1 MNVNRSLE
9 KRQAVSVNKNKNNTI
24 KIKGQLDDTVGGV
37 GVKSVSK
44 VKTSVTIPVKNVSPA
59 KDTAHKA
66 VASSKHPLND
76 ARGHTPKTS
85 QILMRSGVKKP
96 APALKR
102 HLKISES
109 TDRAIGQTSPSALPL
124 NIGTDKHHPK
134 RYQRAELTKQSDR
147 ISHFVMPSASPV
159 FKPVSTGISE
169 PSPAPDAHPSA
180 PPISPAD
187 ILLHRALSRATAH
200 EQPQVEKTAS
210 KRYRLAFVTVPVL
223 AAALL
228 IIGAH
233 DFTSLQLKIASAKAG
248 FSTSLPAYH
257 PAGFAL
263 DQLNYN
269 SGIFASEFRAKNS
282 NQGYIITQK
291 STSWTTQDL
300 LDNYVKTAA
309 TSYHV
314 VQIGNRTIYLYGN
327 GNASWVNS
335 GIWYQI
341 VSDGSLSESQIID
354 TINSL

>member
-9 KRQAVSVNKNKNNTI
+9 KSQAVSVNKNKTNI
-24 KIKGQLDDTVGGV
+24 IEIKGQIDDAGAGA
-37 GVKSVSK
+37 GLKPVSK
-44 VKTSVTIPVKNVSPA
+44 VLSSVTIPVKNLSSA
-59 KDTAHKA
+59 KATSH
-66 VASSKHPLND
+66 KHPLND

-85 QILMRSGVKKP
+85 QILMRSAVRKP

-102 HLKISES
+102 HIKISES
-109 TDRAIGQTSPSALPL
+109 TDRSIGRTPELALPL
-124 NIGTDKHHPK
+124 NISPNK
-134 RYQRAELTKQSDR
+134 RHQRAALTKQSDR
-147 ISHFVMPSASPV
+147 ISHFVPPSASPV
-159 FKPVSTGISE
+159 FKPASTGNQAIDPPPE
-169 PSPAPDAHPSA
+169 ANPSA

-187 ILLHRALSRATAH
+187 ILLNRALNRATAH
-200 EQPQVEKTAS
+200 EQPAVEITGS
-210 KRYRLAFVTVPVL
+210 KRYRLAFVAVPVL
-223 AAALL
+223 VAALL
-228 IIGAH
+228 VIGVR

-248 FSTSLPAYH
+248 FATSLPAYR
-257 PAGFAL
+257 PAGFDL
-263 DQLNYN
+263 NQLNYN

-309 TSYHV
+309 ASYQV
-314 VQIGNRTIYLYGN
+314 VQLGNRTIYLYGN
-327 GNASWVNS
+327 GDASWVNG